1 MDPYAAPEL
10 VYRPGPSLSIAIAV
24 ITVAFASPN
33 LKTIRCLILLE
44 PLRVIAAPH
53 PPGPPPRTHP
63 ARRPTPPGDPHP
75 TLPPG
80 LRPKCQQRAAPQ
92 PRSPRAGWR
101 SGACLAGRREEL
113 VVAACACVCS
123 GPSFLQ
129 PQHTHA
135 LTTASTSMRDAG
147 YDDEAPSPRVY
158 HLCTCSSCPIPVQLA
173 PCPCPSLRNTSTS
186 LSFTRMRCNA
196 NATCDGG
203 GCSKSS
209 SESTVSMRMVTRG
222 TS

>member
-92 PRSPRAGWR
+92 PRSPRAEWR

-129 PQHTHA
+129 PPHTHA
-135 LTTASTSMRDAG
+135 LTTASTSMRDAV
-147 YDDEAPSPRVY
+147 YDDEAPSP
-158 HLCTCSSCPIPVQLA
+158 LLA
-173 PCPCPSLRNTSTS
+173 ARLPFMYLLLVSHSGAARSLPLPFSAQHIHQ
-186 LSFTRMRCNA
+186 SFFHPHAMQCKCYLRWWWLL
-196 NATCDGG
+196 
-203 GCSKSS
+203 K
-209 SESTVSMRMVTRG
+209 VLI
-222 TS
+222 